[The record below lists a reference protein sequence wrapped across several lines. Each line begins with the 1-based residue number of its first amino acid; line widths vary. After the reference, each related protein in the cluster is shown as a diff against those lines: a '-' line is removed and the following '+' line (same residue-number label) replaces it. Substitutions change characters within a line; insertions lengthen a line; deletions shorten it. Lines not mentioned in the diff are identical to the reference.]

1 MWPSSVRNNRYWVD
15 IKKHRHRKLNTIIL
29 TASMAQSSM
38 QYHGRLLEHLKIVSD
53 LTVAERWYISKHK
66 YFSNDSVPVCMTCV
80 QHSRWIL
87 LNQCASV
94 MCTFQEGSKASPD
107 DMSCSCSPGCK
118 HWTCWDLYS
127 HQNNT
132 KLSNTLQRE
141 TVVHEHLEFWQM
153 GVKTDEVMFCETSKN
168 INETHNYGST
178 LLCLHQINSNCLL
191 ETILGQYKLIFCYRN

>member
-1 MWPSSVRNNRYWVD
+1 
-15 IKKHRHRKLNTIIL
+15 
-29 TASMAQSSM
+29 MAQSST

-53 LTVAERWYISKHK
+53 LTMAKRWYISKHK
-66 YFSNDSVPVCMTCV
+66 YFCNDSVPVCMTCV

-87 LNQCASV
+87 LNQCASM

-107 DMSCSCSPGCK
+107 YMSCSCSPGCK
-118 HWTCWDLYS
+118 HWTCRDLYS

-153 GVKTDEVMFCETSKN
+153 GVKTDEVTFCETSKN
-168 INETHNYGST
+168 INETHIYGST